1 MVALGG
7 RVVPVEIKS
16 GSAGAMKSLHQFMAD
31 KRLEL
36 AVRVDSNPPSS
47 MTVDV
52 ATTQGDRARYTLLSL
67 PLYLLHRL
75 VELVAG

>member
-7 RVVPVEIKS
+7 RVVPVES
-16 GSAGAMKSLHQFMAD
+16 SRDAGAMKSLHQFMAD
-31 KRLEL
+31 KGLEL

-75 VELVAG
+75 RRVVAG